1 VSFVVYDVET
11 TGFNKRF
18 DQILQFGAIRADDD
32 LVAIDRI
39 ELRSR
44 LLPNVVPSPKALH
57 ITGVAFDD
65 IISTTRPS
73 HYQMVCEIQR
83 TLQAWSP
90 AMFLGF
96 NSINFDEE
104 FLRQAFYHGL
114 HPIFLTNTNGN
125 ARADVLKLVRAV
137 ATLHPNVLTAPR
149 DEAGRLVFRLGK
161 LASTNGMVV
170 GQAHD
175 ALADVEI
182 TLALCRKA
190 RDGAPDLWSTFLRF
204 AAKAAVLDFVR
215 DEEAFAYFEFF
226 GGRQDIHLVTRIGVN
241 PTEANV
247 HYCLDLT
254 ADISELRRLSDVEL
268 IARLKTYPRPIRKLK
283 VNASPLLCPLWE
295 LGPDQLSD
303 FTESDLMREAESV
316 RMDHDF
322 VERLVRAAA
331 AGERVFEP
339 SEHVE
344 LQIYGNGFLSDTDSA
359 LSRRFHVAAWEQR
372 PGIAAQF
379 EDRRLRRLARRLIY
393 FERPDLLDEA
403 QRQAMNN
410 EISRR
415 VRGGPDEMPWLTI
428 PNAMIELEALIAELE
443 PAFHGPLNTYREHLR
458 ARLVQISV

>member
-1 VSFVVYDVET
+1 MAVCNFSSNTYGGGGIGEFGRGGPNGGRRIWPNCLVNPYSYVQARLRNSRAKDGSWYTDLIDRFWSSKNRIECTPWT
-11 TGFNKRF
+11 TGVRTWAFHSIVAAWRTAF
-18 DQILQFGAIRADDD
+18 YD

-104 FLRQAFYHGL
+104 FLRQAFYCGL

-149 DEAGRLVFRLGK
+149 DKAGRLVFRLGK

-226 GGRQDIHLVTRIGVN
+226 GGRQ
-241 PTEANV
+241 PPE
-247 HYCLDLT
+247 Y
-254 ADISELRRLSDVEL
+254 
-268 IARLKTYPRPIRKLK
+268 
-283 VNASPLLCPLWE
+283 
-295 LGPDQLSD
+295 
-303 FTESDLMREAESV
+303 
-316 RMDHDF
+316 
-322 VERLVRAAA
+322 
-331 AGERVFEP
+331 
-339 SEHVE
+339 
-344 LQIYGNGFLSDTDSA
+344 
-359 LSRRFHVAAWEQR
+359 LSRAFESATGADFS
-372 PGIAAQF
+372 IATH
-379 EDRRLRRLARRLIY
+379 LWG
-393 FERPDLLDEA
+393 
-403 QRQAMNN
+403 
-410 EISRR
+410 SRR
-415 VRGGPDEMPWLTI
+415 
-428 PNAMIELEALIAELE
+428 A
-443 PAFHGPLNTYREHLR
+443 
-458 ARLVQISV
+458 Q

>member
-137 ATLHPNVLTAPR
+137 ATLHPNVLTAP
-149 DEAGRLVFRLGK
+149 A
-161 LASTNGMVV
+161 M
-170 GQAHD
+170 
-175 ALADVEI
+175 
-182 TLALCRKA
+182 
-190 RDGAPDLWSTFLRF
+190 
-204 AAKAAVLDFVR
+204 
-215 DEEAFAYFEFF
+215 
-226 GGRQDIHLVTRIGVN
+226 
-241 PTEANV
+241 
-247 HYCLDLT
+247 
-254 ADISELRRLSDVEL
+254 
-268 IARLKTYPRPIRKLK
+268 
-283 VNASPLLCPLWE
+283 
-295 LGPDQLSD
+295 
-303 FTESDLMREAESV
+303 
-316 RMDHDF
+316 
-322 VERLVRAAA
+322 
-331 AGERVFEP
+331 
-339 SEHVE
+339 
-344 LQIYGNGFLSDTDSA
+344 
-359 LSRRFHVAAWEQR
+359 
-372 PGIAAQF
+372 
-379 EDRRLRRLARRLIY
+379 RLA
-393 FERPDLLDEA
+393 
-403 QRQAMNN
+403 
-410 EISRR
+410 
-415 VRGGPDEMPWLTI
+415 G
-428 PNAMIELEALIAELE
+428 
-443 PAFHGPLNTYREHLR
+443 
-458 ARLVQISV
+458 